1 MLHMHSWKPN
11 TSILVGLHDFG
22 KCSRAHGV
30 VVSHP
35 LRMRRAL
42 SSNPSVSTLPPRKK
56 VGMSFAPGH
65 QAKMS
70 LNVEDAVPL
79 KKLTLDSYRE

>member
-1 MLHMHSWKPN
+1 MHSWKPN
-11 TSILVGLHDFG
+11 TSILARLDDFG
-22 KCSRAHGV
+22 RCSRAHGV

-42 SSNPSVSTLPPRKK
+42 GSNPSVSTMPPRKK

-79 KKLTLDSYRE
+79 KKLTLVSYRE

>member
-1 MLHMHSWKPN
+1 MYSWKPN
-11 TSILVGLHDFG
+11 TSILVRLDDFG
-22 KCSRAHGV
+22 SCSRAHGV

-42 SSNPSVSTLPPRKK
+42 GSNRSASTLPPRQK
-56 VGMSFAPGH
+56 VGTSFAPGH
-65 QAKMS
+65 QAKKS
-70 LNVEDAVPL
+70 LNVEHEVPL

>member
-1 MLHMHSWKPN
+1 MHSWKPN
-11 TSILVGLHDFG
+11 TSILVRLDDFG
-22 KCSRAHGV
+22 TCSKAHGV
-30 VVSHP
+30 VVSHLP
-35 LRMRRAL
+35 RMRRAL
-42 SSNPSVSTLPPRKK
+42 GSNLSASTLPPRKK
-56 VGMSFAPGH
+56 VGTSFAPGH

>member
-1 MLHMHSWKPN
+1 M
-11 TSILVGLHDFG
+11 
-22 KCSRAHGV
+22 V
-30 VVSHP
+30 VVVVGV
-35 LRMRRAL
+35 RRAL
-42 SSNPSVSTLPPRKK
+42 GSNPSASTLPSRKK

-79 KKLTLDSYRE
+79 KALTLDSYRQ